1 MTFVITPRKILF
13 GMIIFL
19 TLISEVNAQ
28 TWVLTGN
35 MAEQRA
41 RHSAVL
47 LCDGRVLVLGSA
59 GHAELY
65 DPGTRTF
72 TPTGTMNTTGYEATA
87 TRLLDCRVLV
97 VGGNAGT
104 GTGSDPGL
112 DAAEIYNPATGTF
125 TLTSSLSVRR
135 KRHAAVLL
143 QGGPQ
148 DGRVLITGGNGTDF
162 EFYASTEIF
171 DPQANGGVG
180 AFIPGGTMSRAR
192 GGGHTA
198 TRLLDGRV
206 LIAGGSS
213 CPCPTPAD
221 PADIYDPTTGMW
233 SITGP
238 TQEGIAVHTATLL
251 GNGKVL
257 IAGGGSGGGPL
268 TVASADVQA
277 QWDFAGDGAVDQ
289 VTAALTTSFPFT
301 TAGTFHPSVTVM
313 DNSGA
318 TATAATT
325 VTIET
330 TTQAINDLIT
340 SVQGLSSLNTGQ
352 KNSLISKLNAVSDA
366 INRANL
372 PTACNQLGAFI
383 NEVNAQL
390 DQATANNLIGAAQSI
405 KTAIECS

>member
-1 MTFVITPRKILF
+1 MTFVIPSRKILF

-47 LCDGRVLVLGSA
+47 LYDGRVLVLGSA

-104 GTGSDPGL
+104 GTG
-112 DAAEIYNPATGTF
+112 
-125 TLTSSLSVRR
+125 
-135 KRHAAVLL
+135 
-143 QGGPQ
+143 
-148 DGRVLITGGNGTDF
+148 GN
-162 EFYASTEIF
+162 
-171 DPQANGGVG
+171 
-180 AFIPGGTMSRAR
+180 
-192 GGGHTA
+192 
-198 TRLLDGRV
+198 
-206 LIAGGSS
+206 
-213 CPCPTPAD
+213 
-221 PADIYDPTTGMW
+221 
-233 SITGP
+233 
-238 TQEGIAVHTATLL
+238 
-251 GNGKVL
+251 
-257 IAGGGSGGGPL
+257 
-268 TVASADVQA
+268 
-277 QWDFAGDGAVDQ
+277 GAVDQ

-313 DNSGA
+313 ENSGA
-318 TATAATT
+318 TVTAATT
-325 VTIET
+325 VTIAT

-340 SVQGLSSLNTGQ
+340 SIQGLSSLNTEQ

-372 PTACNQLGAFI
+372 TTACNQLGAFI
-383 NEVNAQL
+383 NEVTAQL
-390 DQATANNLIGAAQSI
+390 DQATANNLIDVAQSM